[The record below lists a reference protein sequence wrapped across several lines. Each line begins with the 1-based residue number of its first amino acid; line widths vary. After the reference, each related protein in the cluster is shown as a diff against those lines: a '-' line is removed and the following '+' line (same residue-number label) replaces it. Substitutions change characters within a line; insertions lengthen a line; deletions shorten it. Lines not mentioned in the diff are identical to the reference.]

1 MLPVIKGE
9 ETTRSQILIYT
20 LILVAVTLVLPIIK
34 AAGNVYLISAI
45 VLGLLLVYAAWR
57 VWKVPGN
64 KVAWT
69 MYRWSSMYLALI
81 FLALMIDVL
90 I

>member
-9 ETTRSQILIYT
+9 EAARSQILIYT

-34 AAGNVYLISAI
+34 AAGNIYLISAI